1 METSSLSNISPK
13 YYKLTNM
20 FSKAKAKV
28 FAPHYL
34 YDLKTNLKESV
45 QPLVGSIYSLLVS
58 E

>member
-1 METSSLSNISPK
+1 METPSLSNVSPK

-28 FAPHYL
+28 FAPYYL
-34 YDLKTNLKESV
+34 YDLKTNLKESI
-45 QPLVGSIYSLLVS
+45 QPLVSSIYSLLVS